1 VSEYFNI
8 SRSCRQGFPIAPLV
22 YILQAEP
29 VACAIRGDSEIQGV
43 KLPGGKDG
51 EYIETK
57 LCIFNKNDES
67 VKKSFDILTIY
78 EKASGSKVNY
88 EKTKGPFVDLKIL

>member
-1 VSEYFNI
+1 LSKLFCV
-8 SRSCRQGFPIAPLV
+8 
-22 YILQAEP
+22 QAEP
-29 VACAIRGDSEIQGV
+29 VACAIRGDSEIQGI

-57 LCIFNKNDES
+57 LCMFADDNQLFNKNDES

-88 EKTKGPFVDLKIL
+88 VFPAFQFRNHKERSRDQEIFHY